1 MNGKQA
7 THRIYQRIID
17 EQMKIFLKQHINES
31 DCTNFIDAFL
41 IERQKRAGTDDF
53 QKIYCDEQFNHLLAD
68 VFGAGLDTTLT
79 TLRYWELVLFF
90 GKFIVILPFQV
101 VLIVH
106 GGKQR
111 SPTAGT

>member
-90 GKFIVILPFQV
+90 W
-101 VLIVH
+101 
-106 GGKQR
+106 
-111 SPTAGT
+111 